1 MIIIQKPAI
10 MFKTHSFFTV
20 TCIAFCVFFCCITL
34 NSLSAIEY
42 NLIPYPQNLTSQSGT
57 YKFNKHTVILCSFQ
71 QPEVLK
77 LAQQFADQF
86 ELVSGK
92 KLVVR
97 EIANAD
103 TTHAILFRTVAF
115 STESVE
121 AYNLRITPL
130 NIIMEAQ
137 APSGFFY
144 ALQTLYQLMP
154 AEIYAQSKISV
165 KNWKTPCVLISESP
179 RFAYRGL
186 HLDVVRHFF
195 SVEFIKKYINA
206 MAIHKL
212 NSFHW
217 HLTDDQGWRIEIKKY
232 PRLTE
237 VASRRD
243 ETLIGHYYENFPQ
256 QFDGKPYGGFY
267 TQEDAK
273 EIVAYAKERFITVIP
288 EIELPGHA
296 QAAIAAY
303 PYLSCTQDSTI
314 KVATKWGVFKDVY
327 CSRETTFTFLEDVL
341 TEVMAIFPSNY
352 IHIGGDESPK
362 DRWKNCPHCQ
372 ALIKSK
378 NLKDEHELQSY
389 FVQRIEQFVNS
400 KGRKIIG
407 WDEILEGGLAPNA
420 TVMSWRG
427 IKGGIAAAQAGHD
440 VIMTPG
446 DHCYFDYYQS
456 DPITEPT
463 TIGGYTPL
471 SKVYSYEPIPSEL
484 TKEESKHILGAQAN
498 VWTEYMPTSESVE
511 YMAFPR
517 LSAMAEVVWGSKENR
532 NWDSFRKRMSAE
544 FDRYDWLNIGASKA
558 FFDVQFQSLITV
570 DKKLQ
575 LSIVC
580 DQPDAEIHYT
590 TNGKVPTKNDA
601 FYVAPFI
608 LTESAK
614 ITAVAFVKNKLIGK
628 AIVKTFQISKLT
640 GLDYT
645 RNVNNTWYNGGNEL
659 ALTDGVMG
667 NTKVYTHWVGIGN
680 GSDGEIVVDMKKS
693 QSVQRFSVGLL
704 NAPALCVMLSPE
716 IKLFGSVDGVKY
728 KLLAEKQLD
737 STTSGV
743 WEMFRPELNFPLAV
757 VRYLKLTVKNAGICP
772 ADRPHGGNGSLLFL
786 DEVGVW

>member
-1 MIIIQKPAI
+1 
-10 MFKTHSFFTV
+10 MFKSHSILSSS
-20 TCIAFCVFFCCITL
+20 CIIFLLFLCCIST
-34 NSLSAIEY
+34 NSLFAIDY
-42 NLIPYPQNLTSQSGT
+42 NLIPYPQNLTAQSGT

-86 ELVSGK
+86 ELVSGNK
-92 KLVVR
+92 MAIR
-97 EIANAD
+97 EIVDAD
-103 TTHAILFRTVAF
+103 TTHAIIFRSVALPA
-115 STESVE
+115 ESQE

-130 NIIMEAQ
+130 NIIIEAK
-137 APSGFFY
+137 APNGFFY

-154 AEIYAQSKISV
+154 TEIYAQSKCSV
-165 KNWKTPCVLISESP
+165 KNWKTPCVLISDSP

-195 SVEFIKKYINA
+195 PIEFVKKYINA

-237 VASRRD
+237 VGSKRD

-267 TQEDAK
+267 SQEDAK

-303 PYLSCTQDSTI
+303 PYLSCTPDSAI
-314 KVATKWGVFKDVY
+314 KVATKWGIFKDVF
-327 CSRETTFTFLEDVL
+327 CPRETTFTFLEDVL

-362 DRWKNCPHCQ
+362 NRWKTCPDCQ
-372 ALIKSK
+372 ALIKSR
-378 NLKDEHELQSY
+378 NLKDEDELQSY

-440 VIMTPG
+440 VIMTPSNV
-446 DHCYFDYYQS
+446 CYLDSYQS
-456 DPITEPT
+456 DPTVEPT

-471 SKVYSYEPIPSEL
+471 NKVYGYEPIPVEL
-484 TKEESKHILGAQAN
+484 SPEEAMHVLGAQGN
-498 VWTEYMPTSESVE
+498 VWTEYMPTSERVE

-517 LSAMAEVVWGSKENR
+517 VSAMSEVVWGSKANR
-532 NWDSFRKRMSAE
+532 NWDDFCKRMPVE
-544 FDRYDWLNIGASKA
+544 FDRYDQLNIGASRA
-558 FFDVQFQSLITV
+558 FFDVQFQSAITEN
-570 DKKLQ
+570 KKL
-575 LSIVC
+575 LVTMVC
-580 DQPDAEIHYT
+580 DYPSAEIRYT
-590 TNGKVPTKNDA
+590 TNGQVPTMNDA
-601 FYVAPFI
+601 LYKAPFNLI
-608 LTESAK
+608 ETAK
-614 ITAVAFVKNKLIGK
+614 ITAVAFVKSKLVGK
-628 AIVKTFQISKLT
+628 PITKAFLLSKLT
-640 GLDYT
+640 GLEYT
-645 RNVNNTWYNGGNEL
+645 KNVKNSWYDGANTM
-659 ALTDGVMG
+659 ALTDGIQG
-667 NTKVYTHWVGIGN
+667 NTKVYTQWVGIGN
-680 GSDGEIVVDMKKS
+680 GLDGEIVVDMKKI
-693 QSVQRFSVGLL
+693 QPIQRFSVGLL
-704 NAPALCVMLSPE
+704 NAPALCVQMSPE
-716 IKLFGSVDGVKY
+716 IQLYGSTDGVTY
-728 KLLAEKQLD
+728 QLLAEKQL
-737 STTSGV
+737 TAPTSGT
-743 WEMFRPELNFPLAV
+743 WEMLRPELTFTSAD
-757 VRYLKLTVKNAGICP
+757 VRFLKLTLKNAGICP
-772 ADRPHGGNGSLLFL
+772 SDRPHGGTGSLMFL
-786 DEVGVW
+786 DEVGAW